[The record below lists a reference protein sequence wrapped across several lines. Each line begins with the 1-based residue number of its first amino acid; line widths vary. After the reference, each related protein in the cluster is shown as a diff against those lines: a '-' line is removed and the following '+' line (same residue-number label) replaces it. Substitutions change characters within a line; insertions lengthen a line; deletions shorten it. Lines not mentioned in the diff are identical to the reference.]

1 MNCKNFHITSLDLYV
16 FIHCNYKITANILM
30 KAAQLGHVESA
41 YNLVNFYMDGIAGA
55 LPVIPRDALVKLKK
69 LK

>member
-1 MNCKNFHITSLDLYV
+1 
-16 FIHCNYKITANILM
+16 M

-55 LPVIPRDALVKLKK
+55 LPVIPGDALVKFKTK
-69 LK
+69 LIQDITYII

>member
-1 MNCKNFHITSLDLYV
+1 
-16 FIHCNYKITANILM
+16 M

-55 LPVIPRDALVKLKK
+55 LPVIPRDALVKLKT
-69 LK
+69 